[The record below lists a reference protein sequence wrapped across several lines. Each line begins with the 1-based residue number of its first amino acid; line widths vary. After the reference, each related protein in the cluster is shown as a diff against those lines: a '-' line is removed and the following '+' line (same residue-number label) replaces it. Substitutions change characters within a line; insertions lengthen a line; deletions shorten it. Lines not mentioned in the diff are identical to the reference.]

1 MKDGEEQKELKD
13 MFQQNEKIIV
23 TIQLLENMK
32 MEMSTKTFGFPDLKG
47 R

>member
-13 MFQQNEKIIV
+13 MFQQNEKIII

-32 MEMSTKTFGFPDLKG
+32 MEMSPKTFGFPE
-47 R
+47 

>member
-13 MFQQNEKIIV
+13 MFQQNEKIV
-23 TIQLLENMK
+23 TIQLLLENMK
-32 MEMSTKTFGFPDLKG
+32 MEMSNKLGFPDLKG

>member
-23 TIQLLENMK
+23 TLQLLENMK
-32 MEMSTKTFGFPDLKG
+32 MEMSTKTFGFPE
-47 R
+47 